1 MTNRSKK
8 AAHYGA
14 LAERAAR
21 QRYGL
26 EPAHSSWQ
34 DAETE
39 DGRPVEIKA
48 AMMNRKSGKTGRF
61 RVFEDYHARLRREG
75 GLYVFVLYS
84 ATGGSGGGGIRVQ
97 NMRSIE
103 ADALQLQFYG
113 AGGHRNSDQMKIHPV
128 QLFGES

>member
-21 QRYGL
+21 ERYGL

-34 DAETE
+34 DAETD
-39 DGRPVEIKA
+39 DGRPVEVKS
-48 AMMNRKSGKTGRF
+48 AMMNRRSGKIGRF
-61 RVFEDYHARLRREG
+61 RIFEDYHARLRREG

-97 NMRSIE
+97 NMRSVD
-103 ADALQLQFYG
+103 ADALRLRFYSS
-113 AGGHRNSDQMKIHPV
+113 GGHRDSQQIKIHPHRV
-128 QLFGES
+128 FR